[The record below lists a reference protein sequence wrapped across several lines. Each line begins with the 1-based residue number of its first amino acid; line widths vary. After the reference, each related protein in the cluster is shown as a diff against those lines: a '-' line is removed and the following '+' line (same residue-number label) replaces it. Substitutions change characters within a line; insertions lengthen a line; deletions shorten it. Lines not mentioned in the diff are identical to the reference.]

1 MFLLP
6 GVNGGYTPWSKPGKC
21 TRSCGGG
28 VKLETR
34 TCSNPKPSLNGADC
48 KGASA
53 QLPVGASWCNTQ
65 VRMVETVSTKQE
77 ARRELRDLERE
88 IKEDRGNNIRV
99 LNLIYCHII
108 LELPWRTKLPG

>member
-1 MFLLP
+1 
-6 GVNGGYTPWSKPGKC
+6 
-21 TRSCGGG
+21 
-28 VKLETR
+28 
-34 TCSNPKPSLNGADC
+34 
-48 KGASA
+48 
-53 QLPVGASWCNTQ
+53 
-65 VRMVETVSTKQE
+65 MVETVSTKQE